1 MGKVI
6 TFLHFSYIHFNKNS
20 NSIYC
25 LDTDLRNEMILDVEE
40 VVKKE
45 QLQPYGMI
53 VCGDIAYSGQ
63 TSEYA
68 IAEDFINELVDKLTI
83 DFEHVFCVPGNHD
96 VDQSIAKKSISVY
109 AVQKLLEKADDNDF
123 QAYLDQIRE
132 ETVATKDDVL
142 YRALKNYN
150 DFSGKYMGNVSSTE
164 GPWTHEIE
172 LDEGY
177 ILCLYGINST
187 IISNADDH
195 FNRHDNN
202 PRKMRVGNHQIPKR
216 QDKKIFMTI
225 CHHPTDNWG
234 EDISEILDE
243 RAMIQ
248 LYGHKHVQ
256 TLDADN
262 IRIKIG
268 TGALQ
273 PDRRE
278 ADWQPRYNFLTIE
291 LKSERLEITL
301 YPRIWNESIR
311 KFVKED
317 ISCDEGQNCKKIIIS
332 MKSEPIVKSDIN
344 EMKPTQKVRETSDS
358 KRKLV
363 YKLWRLQVF
372 ERKKI
377 MGEFEVFNGI
387 PMDDLNQHIE
397 EILCVAEE
405 NNIIEQII
413 SRIDN
418 NN

>member
-1 MGKVI
+1 MGKGI
-6 TFLHFSYIHFNKNS
+6 TFLHFSDIHFNKNS

-40 VVKKE
+40 VLKKE
-45 QLQPYGMI
+45 QLQPYGII

-63 TSEYA
+63 TKEYE
-68 IAEDFINELVDKLTI
+68 IAEGFINELVNRLEI
-83 DFEHVFCVPGNHD
+83 NFEHVFCVPGNHD
-96 VDQSIAKKSISVY
+96 VDQSVAKKSVSVY
-109 AVQKLLEKADDNDF
+109 AVQKLLENADDNDF
-123 QAYLDQIRE
+123 HAYLDKLRE
-132 ETVATKDDVL
+132 EAVETKDDVL

-150 DFSGKYMGNVSSTE
+150 DFSGKYMGNVASME

-195 FNRHDNN
+195 FNRQANN

-234 EDISEILDE
+234 EDIAQILDE

-256 TLDADN
+256 TLDAN
-262 IRIKIG
+262 NRRIKIG

-278 ADWQPRYNFLTIE
+278 TGWQPRYNFLTIE
-291 LKSERLEITL
+291 LNSGRLEMML

-317 ISCDEGQNCKKIIIS
+317 MSCDAGQNSKKIVIPIEGQTTVEHTIDEKKS
-332 MKSEPIVKSDIN
+332 
-344 EMKPTQKVRETSDS
+344 QHKVRETSDS

-363 YKLWRLQVF
+363 YKLWGLQIF
-372 ERKKI
+372 EREKI
-377 MGEFEVFNGI
+377 LGEFEVFNGI
-387 PMDDLNQHIE
+387 PMDDLNRNIE
-397 EILCVAEE
+397 KILCVAEE
-405 NNIIEQII
+405 NAITEQII
-413 SRIDN
+413 SKIEN
-418 NN
+418 IN